1 MESNKIIIKTP
12 EEIEIMKVSGHIL
25 AEVLFAIIDAV
36 KPGVSELEIDALAEK
51 MIRERGG
58 EPGFMK
64 VPGYH
69 HTVCM
74 STNDVVVHGI
84 PTNYRFKV
92 GDVVGIDCGVYYKGF
107 HTDMAQTIRI
117 KPEEEK
123 NTKDDI
129 DTFLEIGWKALET
142 AIKQAKIGNHIGHIS
157 KAFQDVI
164 EGEGGYAVVRSLVG
178 HGVGRELHEA
188 PEVPGYVSTPIEKTP
203 KIRENMTL
211 ALEII
216 YNMGSKQVI
225 YDADDWTIR
234 TRDGAMSGLFERS
247 LVVTKDGPVILTK

>member
-1 MESNKIIIKTP
+1 MIKTP
-12 EEIEIMKVSGHIL
+12 EEIEIMKVSGQIL
-25 AEVLFAIIDAV
+25 AEVLFAILDAV

-64 VPGYH
+64 VPGYR

-84 PTNYRFKV
+84 PTNYTFKV

-117 KPEEEK
+117 KPAEK
-123 NTKDDI
+123 KHTRDEI
-129 DTFLEIGWKALET
+129 DTFLEIGWKALEA
-142 AIKQAKIGNHIGHIS
+142 AIKQAKIGNHIGDIS
-157 KAFQDVI
+157 KAFQDII
-164 EGEGGYAVVRSLVG
+164 EGEAGYAVVRSLVG

-188 PEVPGYVSTPIEKTP
+188 PEVPGYVSAPIEKTP

-216 YNMGSKQVI
+216 YNMGSKQVM